1 MILCDFMVVICHF
14 VLYDVEVPAKFS
26 VVGQAFILGSI
37 SCTTATNIDSS
48 VLTAGICFF
57 TNNLPNLFALFNNVV
72 GNSLVV
78 VKLIKLQCKSY
89 LFSNTN

>member
-1 MILCDFMVVICHF
+1 MMLKCLLSFLWLDKHSSL
-14 VLYDVEVPAKFS
+14 VLFPS
-26 VVGQAFILGSI
+26 
-37 SCTTATNIDSS
+37 TTATNIDSS